1 MSASSS
7 PDASVSVVLTADLHA
22 RPAGQVTRAI
32 SAYDAQVRLVVDDRV
47 ADARSV
53 LAVMGLGAVTGQVVE
68 VTGDGPQA
76 QAAVDAVAAVLKA
89 AADSTGSA
97 DPVRHR
103 RTPPRPTTGWPP
115 SLMEVESTRPGVVR
129 APRQDTRMESNTLAQ
144 RWLAEALG
152 TGFLVF
158 IGAGSV
164 PATLILG
171 NAADVPFS
179 MADLGMISFA
189 FMLVIVGMVYA
200 LGHISGCHI
209 NPAVTVALAA
219 TGKFPWREVP
229 GYIGAQVVGAT
240 AGALAIVGTLGQVAA
255 DLGLGMTTYGDS
267 TPWARAT
274 FAEAIGTALLAF
286 VIFGVID
293 GRAAPGWAGLAIG
306 SIVFAI
312 IIVVGPAT
320 GASLNPARY
329 LGPMLV
335 GEGFDATVQWS
346 QLPAYF
352 IGEFVGALAGA
363 FAYLTL
369 ARTKPSTVPT
379 QQTRVAQEV
388 SA

>member
-1 MSASSS
+1 MDSN
-7 PDASVSVVLTADLHA
+7 V
-22 RPAGQVTRAI
+22 QV
-32 SAYDAQVRLVVDDRV
+32 
-47 ADARSV
+47 
-53 LAVMGLGAVTGQVVE
+53 
-68 VTGDGPQA
+68 
-76 QAAVDAVAAVLKA
+76 
-89 AADSTGSA
+89 
-97 DPVRHR
+97 
-103 RTPPRPTTGWPP
+103 
-115 SLMEVESTRPGVVR
+115 
-129 APRQDTRMESNTLAQ
+129 Q
-144 RWLAEALG
+144 RWLAEAFG

-158 IGAGSV
+158 IGAGSI

-171 NAADVPFS
+171 NAGKVPFS

-229 GYIGAQVVGAT
+229 GYVIAQVIGAT
-240 AGALAIVGTLGQVAA
+240 AGALAIVGTLGRTAA
-255 DLGLGMTTYGDS
+255 DLGLGMTTYSDT

-274 FAEAIGTALLAF
+274 FAELIGTALLAF

-293 GRAAPGWAGLAIG
+293 GRAVPGWAGLAIG
-306 SIVFAI
+306 SIVFAV

-329 LGPMLV
+329 IGPMFV
-335 GEGFDATVQWS
+335 GEAFDATVKWS

-352 IGEFVGALAGA
+352 IGEFAGAALGA
-363 FAYLTL
+363 FAYLTISRQQSL
-369 ARTKPSTVPT
+369 TLPSQPS
-379 QQTRVAQEV
+379 RVAEEV

>member
-1 MSASSS
+1 
-7 PDASVSVVLTADLHA
+7 
-22 RPAGQVTRAI
+22 
-32 SAYDAQVRLVVDDRV
+32 
-47 ADARSV
+47 
-53 LAVMGLGAVTGQVVE
+53 
-68 VTGDGPQA
+68 
-76 QAAVDAVAAVLKA
+76 
-89 AADSTGSA
+89 
-97 DPVRHR
+97 
-103 RTPPRPTTGWPP
+103 
-115 SLMEVESTRPGVVR
+115 
-129 APRQDTRMESNTLAQ
+129 MESNSQAQ
-144 RWLAEALG
+144 RWLAEAFG

-171 NAADVPFS
+171 NGNKVPFS

-200 LGHISGCHI
+200 IGHISGCHI

-229 GYIGAQVVGAT
+229 GYVLAQAVGAT
-240 AGALAIVGTLGQVAA
+240 AGALAIVGTLGKTAA

-274 FAEAIGTALLAF
+274 FAELIGTALLAF

-293 GRAAPGWAGLAIG
+293 GRSVPGWAGLAIG

-320 GASLNPARY
+320 GAALNPARY

-335 GEGFDATVQWS
+335 GEAFDATVAWS

-352 IGEFVGALAGA
+352 IGEFLGAVLGA
-363 FAYLTL
+363 AAYLSL
-369 ARTKPSTVPT
+369 AR
-379 QQTRVAQEV
+379 QQTTPVPSQSSRVTEEV

>member
-1 MSASSS
+1 
-7 PDASVSVVLTADLHA
+7 
-22 RPAGQVTRAI
+22 
-32 SAYDAQVRLVVDDRV
+32 
-47 ADARSV
+47 
-53 LAVMGLGAVTGQVVE
+53 
-68 VTGDGPQA
+68 
-76 QAAVDAVAAVLKA
+76 
-89 AADSTGSA
+89 
-97 DPVRHR
+97 
-103 RTPPRPTTGWPP
+103 
-115 SLMEVESTRPGVVR
+115 MEVESTRPGVVR

-171 NAADVPFS
+171 NAGDVAFS

-240 AGALAIVGTLGQVAA
+240 AGALAIVGTLGQTAA
-255 DLGLGMTTYGDS
+255 DLGLGMTTYGDT

-329 LGPMLV
+329 IGPMFV

-369 ARTKPSTVPT
+369 ARTKPATVPN

>member
-1 MSASSS
+1 
-7 PDASVSVVLTADLHA
+7 
-22 RPAGQVTRAI
+22 
-32 SAYDAQVRLVVDDRV
+32 
-47 ADARSV
+47 
-53 LAVMGLGAVTGQVVE
+53 
-68 VTGDGPQA
+68 
-76 QAAVDAVAAVLKA
+76 
-89 AADSTGSA
+89 
-97 DPVRHR
+97 
-103 RTPPRPTTGWPP
+103 
-115 SLMEVESTRPGVVR
+115 ME
-129 APRQDTRMESNTLAQ
+129 QNTIAQ
-144 RWLAEALG
+144 RWFAEALG

-171 NAADVPFS
+171 NAGKVPFS

-200 LGHISGCHI
+200 IGHISGCHI

-219 TGKFPWREVP
+219 TGKFAWKDVP

-240 AGALAIVGTLGQVAA
+240 AGALAIVGTLGKTAS

-267 TPWARAT
+267 TSFGRAT
-274 FAEAIGTALLAF
+274 FAELIGTALLAF

-293 GRAAPGWAGLAIG
+293 GRAVPGWAGLAIG

-329 LGPMLV
+329 LGPMFV
-335 GEGFDATVQWS
+335 GEMFDATVKWS

-352 IGEFVGALAGA
+352 IGEFVGAAVGA
-363 FAYLTL
+363 FAYLF
-369 ARTKPSTVPT
+369 AAKTKPASVPA
-379 QQTRVAQEV
+379 QTPRVAQEV

>member
-1 MSASSS
+1 
-7 PDASVSVVLTADLHA
+7 
-22 RPAGQVTRAI
+22 
-32 SAYDAQVRLVVDDRV
+32 
-47 ADARSV
+47 
-53 LAVMGLGAVTGQVVE
+53 
-68 VTGDGPQA
+68 
-76 QAAVDAVAAVLKA
+76 
-89 AADSTGSA
+89 
-97 DPVRHR
+97 
-103 RTPPRPTTGWPP
+103 
-115 SLMEVESTRPGVVR
+115 MET
-129 APRQDTRMESNTLAQ
+129 NTQAQ
-144 RWLAEALG
+144 RWLSEALG

-164 PATLILG
+164 PATLILA
-171 NAADVPFS
+171 NAGEVPFS
-179 MADLGMISFA
+179 MADLGIISFA

-229 GYIGAQVVGAT
+229 GYVGAQVVGAT
-240 AGALAIVGTLGQVAA
+240 AGALAIIGTLGRTAA

-267 TPWARAT
+267 TPFARAT
-274 FAEAIGTALLAF
+274 FAEFIGTALLVF

-312 IIVVGPAT
+312 IVVVGPAT

-335 GEGFDATVQWS
+335 GEGFDASVAWS
-346 QLPAYF
+346 QLPAYY
-352 IGEFVGALAGA
+352 IGEFLGAIAGALA
-363 FAYLTL
+363 YITV
-369 ARTKPSTVPT
+369 ARTREVTTVPE
-379 QQTRVAQEV
+379 QSARVGQEV

>member
-1 MSASSS
+1 
-7 PDASVSVVLTADLHA
+7 
-22 RPAGQVTRAI
+22 
-32 SAYDAQVRLVVDDRV
+32 
-47 ADARSV
+47 
-53 LAVMGLGAVTGQVVE
+53 
-68 VTGDGPQA
+68 
-76 QAAVDAVAAVLKA
+76 
-89 AADSTGSA
+89 
-97 DPVRHR
+97 
-103 RTPPRPTTGWPP
+103 
-115 SLMEVESTRPGVVR
+115 
-129 APRQDTRMESNTLAQ
+129 MESNTQAQ
-144 RWLAEALG
+144 RWLAEAFG

-171 NAADVPFS
+171 NANKVAFS

-219 TGKFPWREVP
+219 TGKFAWREVP
-229 GYIGAQVVGAT
+229 GYVVAQTVGAT
-240 AGALAIVGTLGQVAA
+240 AGALAIVGTLGKTAA
-255 DLGLGMTTYGDS
+255 DLGLGMTTYGDT

-274 FAEAIGTALLAF
+274 FAELIGTALLAF

-329 LGPMLV
+329 VGPMLV
-335 GEGFDATVQWS
+335 GEAFDATVRWS

-352 IGEFVGALAGA
+352 IGEFAGA
-363 FAYLTL
+363 VLGAVAYLSL
-369 ARTKPSTVPT
+369 ARQRPVAVPN
-379 QQTRVAQEV
+379 QSARVTEEIPA
-388 SA
+388 